1 MENITHLSKIVVE
14 ESHLACHVGSGDLP
28 VLATPMM
35 IALMENAAMVCAQ
48 PLLVEGQSTVGAQI
62 STTHIKPTSLGKT
75 VSAEATL
82 TKREGRRLYFSIVAR
97 DDEGVIGEAEHL
109 RVIIDKEK
117 FMSRLG

>member
-1 MENITHLSKIVVE
+1 MSTQTYISTIRVE
-14 ESHLACHVGSGDLP
+14 ERHLACSVGSGDLP
-28 VLATPMM
+28 VFATPMM
-35 IALMENAAMVCAQ
+35 VALMENAAMICAQ
-48 PLLVEGQSTVGAQI
+48 PLLGEGQSTVGAQI

>member
-1 MENITHLSKIVVE
+1 MTSYTSSVVVSAHNTAE
-14 ESHLACHVGSGDLP
+14 TMGSGDMP
-28 VLATPMM
+28 VFATPALV
-35 IALMENAAMVCAQ
+35 ALMENAAMVCAQ